1 MTFISLQLKKELL
14 MPPIIRKIV
23 KPSGTKADRHPV
35 RQAIGWQVQ
44 VHSNLWSP
52 PTDLYE
58 TKVNYVIRVE
68 ISGMREADF
77 TVSVEGKYLVVSGN
91 RPDVQERRAYHQM
104 EIRCG
109 KFSSAIS
116 LPGPIDFE
124 KTTAEYEDGFFI
136 VILPKLKPS
145 NIAIQEE

>member
-1 MTFISLQLKKELL
+1 

-77 TVSVEGKYLVVSGN
+77 TVSVEGNYLVISGN

>member
-1 MTFISLQLKKELL
+1 

-23 KPSGTKADRHPV
+23 KPPKTKADRHAV

-58 TKVNYVIRVE
+58 TNDNYIARVE

-77 TVSVEGKYLVVSGN
+77 TVSVEGSFLVISGN

-104 EIRCG
+104 EIRSG
-109 KFSSAIS
+109 QFNSAIS

-124 KTTAEYEDGFFI
+124 KTTAEYEDGFF
-136 VILPKLKPS
+136 VVTLPKLKPS
-145 NIAIQEE
+145 KIAIQEE